1 MIVKYYGKMWSVIE
15 EENLSRFSKAPASP
29 TNNNMYVNQVLL
41 FVFKYF
47 YDRFDFFPMLV
58 VKFLSLQLKWKSVR
72 FLHVPGAIRFSV
84 MSVRIS
90 VPPLTIRR
98 SYWIN
103 NLPEFTAVIYIA
115 WCSLSPKPSLP
126 AVALEYPSK
135 VISHFISE
143 QSALLPFNGRTR
155 LRSTEQI
162 VSVNFFLQI

>member
-1 MIVKYYGKMWSVIE
+1 
-15 EENLSRFSKAPASP
+15 
-29 TNNNMYVNQVLL
+29 MYVNQVLL

-115 WCSLSPKPSLP
+115 
-126 AVALEYPSK
+126 
-135 VISHFISE
+135 
-143 QSALLPFNGRTR
+143 
-155 LRSTEQI
+155 
-162 VSVNFFLQI
+162 